1 MVRIPRTVIS
11 SVTACAL
18 AASVIC
24 PLQGPAWAA
33 VELSRADYEDCQARD
48 EVTLKAAIATISADA
63 LTAGVKS
70 VDYRALVAEQ
80 WRRHGVDALLDKR
93 VDLAIDEVKNE
104 TSWSELIKSLANS
117 ETSQKLATT
126 VAERVYRSDAV
137 KVALEDMAAGVAR
150 EVGKTI
156 ELASVDSAG
165 PLLTC
170 LKAFIGPRYG
180 SAIAA
185 AVAGDAGKDL
195 AVDPS
200 KGGGDVSAGSV
211 LKQTSGGIAGA
222 TILIVRRQLANLATR
237 IGQRVVGSVLSRLV
251 SVAAGGVGLVLIA
264 KDLWELRNGV
274 LPIIATEMKAK
285 TTKDKVQEEIA
296 NTLAEQVGEHV
307 KEIGSASADHV
318 IEIWQGF
325 KRAHALVLKIAE
337 QNSDFRTFLDSV
349 KPDTLARLDEVV
361 ALVVAEEGESGLL
374 KRLGEGSLNEA
385 VHVMPAKALDI
396 ARETKSVAAALAWS
410 SIAGDKLDSV
420 LDYEIHKRAAPADF
434 TRASL
439 ERVLSLEDRTAVTR
453 IAAVPRV
460 ARDAL
465 FSLETAE
472 LRSLA
477 KSLSETELTTLASY
491 LNGLQ
496 PAPRELVLRTVAAD
510 PSRMQVLASSHVRDA
525 IIASAD
531 QGAAVDMMLQ
541 RVTAFA
547 PRTLVHDLDLAWRGR
562 VSPRLLWDKHPA
574 GIAFSA
580 LLAGLLGL
588 WLKRLFRPRR
598 TQVAA
603 VKST

>member
-1 MVRIPRTVIS
+1 MVRIPRAVIS
-11 SVTACAL
+11 SATACAL
-18 AASVIC
+18 AASALG
-24 PLQGPAWAA
+24 PTRAPAWAA
-33 VELSRADYEDCQARD
+33 AELSRADYEDCQARD
-48 EVTLKAAIATISADA
+48 EVALKAAIATISTDA
-63 LTAGVKS
+63 LTAGIKS
-70 VDYRALVAEQ
+70 VDYRALVGEQ
-80 WRRHGVDALLDKR
+80 WRRNGIDELLDKR

-104 TSWSELIKSLANS
+104 TSWSELIKSLGNS
-117 ETSQKLATT
+117 ETSEKLATT

-156 ELASVDSAG
+156 EFASVDSAG

-195 AVDPS
+195 NVDAS
-200 KGGGDVSAGSV
+200 KGGGEVSAGAV

-296 NTLAEQVGEHV
+296 TTLAEQVGEHV

-318 IEIWQGF
+318 IEIWQAF
-325 KRAHALVLKIAE
+325 KRAHALVLKVAE

-349 KPDTLARLDEVV
+349 KPDALPRLDEVV
-361 ALVVAEEGESGLL
+361 SLLVAEEGESGLV
-374 KRLGEGSLNEA
+374 KRLGDGSLNEA

-420 LDYEIHKRAAPADF
+420 LEYEIHKRAAPADF
-434 TRASL
+434 TRATL
-439 ERVLSLEDRTAVTR
+439 ERVLSLDDRTAVTR
-453 IAAVPRV
+453 LAAVPRV

-465 FSLETAE
+465 FSLQTAE

-477 KSLSETELTTLASY
+477 KSLSDTELTTLASY

-510 PSRMQVLASSHVRDA
+510 PSRMQVLASSPVRDA

-531 QGAAVDMMLQ
+531 QGAAVSMMLQ
-541 RVTAFA
+541 PVTAFA
-547 PRTLVHDLDLAWRGR
+547 PRSMLHDLDLAWRGR
-562 VSPRLLWDKHPA
+562 IKARLLWDKHPA

-580 LLAGLLGL
+580 LLAGVLGL

-598 TQVAA
+598 TAQAA
-603 VKST
+603 VKSS

>member
-1 MVRIPRTVIS
+1 LVRIPRAVIS

-24 PLQGPAWAA
+24 PSPGSAWAA
-33 VELSRADYEDCQARD
+33 AELSRADYEDCQARD
-48 EVTLKAAIATISADA
+48 EVTLKAAIATISTDA
-63 LTAGVKS
+63 LKAGVKS

-80 WRRHGVDALLDKR
+80 WRRNGVDALLDKR

-104 TSWSELIKSLANS
+104 TSWSELIKSLGNS

-156 ELASVDSAG
+156 EFASVDSAG

-180 SAIAA
+180 SAVAA

-195 AVDPS
+195 NVDPS
-200 KGGGDVSAGSV
+200 KGGGEVSAGSV
-211 LKQTSGGIAGA
+211 LKQTSGGLAGA

-237 IGQRVVGSVLSRLV
+237 VGQRVVGSVLSRLV

-285 TTKDKVQEEIA
+285 ATKDKVQEEIA
-296 NTLAEQVGEHV
+296 ATLAEQVGEHV

-349 KPDTLARLDEVV
+349 KPDALPRLDEVV
-361 ALVVAEEGESGLL
+361 ALLVAEEGESGML
-374 KRLGEGSLNEA
+374 KRLGDGSLNEA

-496 PAPRELVLRTVAAD
+496 PGPRELVLRTVAAD

-531 QGAAVDMMLQ
+531 QGAAVNMMLQ

-598 TQVAA
+598 TAAAA
-603 VKST
+603 VKSS